1 MDIRRMSIFLL
12 GDVGNGLGR
21 SAWQGLK
28 VDGKL
33 RMFVMMWDK
42 DLRGELRGVWTKC
55 LQAEWSRPFPT
66 GGMEVEFGSD

>member
-12 GDVGNGLGR
+12 GDEGNGLGR

-33 RMFVMMWDK
+33 RMFVMMWD
-42 DLRGELRGVWTKC
+42 
-55 LQAEWSRPFPT
+55 
-66 GGMEVEFGSD
+66 